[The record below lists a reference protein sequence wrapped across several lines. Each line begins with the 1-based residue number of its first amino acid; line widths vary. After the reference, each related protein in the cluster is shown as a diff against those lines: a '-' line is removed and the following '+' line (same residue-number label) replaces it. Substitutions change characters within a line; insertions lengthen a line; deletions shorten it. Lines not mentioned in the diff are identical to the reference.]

1 MRNDIIPSDPHFSRH
16 GWKEASQN
24 AHHRALASAIR
35 AKKTYYLTPGHLKR
49 SLSNSKNRPETLTD
63 VINLNHS
70 RYNATLISRTQD
82 RETSLPY
89 SRQRIEDEAPAS
101 HRDRGSGWYSHSALL
116 RVSSDRRASCR
127 SCTLVATPKN
137 GQLAVAAATGIP
149 LTPVRTENL
158 EGNPDISED
167 VRSWFFARPV
177 QAPQILMQESHLP
190 TKPAQE
196 QKNAAGLPGLAS
208 IGSWF
213 VLCRTLCQ
221 SLHRRTPVVVEANSR
236 QGG

>member
-1 MRNDIIPSDPHFSRH
+1 MPNTREGGFS
-16 GWKEASQN
+16 
-24 AHHRALASAIR
+24 
-35 AKKTYYLTPGHLKR
+35 
-49 SLSNSKNRPETLTD
+49 SLLQAENEG
-63 VINLNHS
+63 
-70 RYNATLISRTQD
+70 
-82 RETSLPY
+82 TS
-89 SRQRIEDEAPAS
+89 PAS
-101 HRDRGSGWYSHSALL
+101 YSVIGKADGSLYGLTA
-116 RVSSDRRASCR
+116 SSDRRVSCR
-127 SCTLVATPKN
+127 SCTLLATPKN
-137 GQLAVAAATGIP
+137 GRPAVAAATGIP
-149 LTPVRTENL
+149 LTPVRTGNL
-158 EGNPDISED
+158 EGNSDRSED

-177 QAPQILMQESHLP
+177 QAPQILTQESHLP